1 MLPRKQG
8 EGSALPQTLLHYHL
22 WLVHCYWSY
31 HSPGNEK
38 ILKNLRYTQG
48 WFNGLNYI
56 KGDVVRV
63 GFGDKAVD
71 NFWLCNDDLTCSSTQ
86 PASGQTA
93 WTQTKT
99 GYNVDPQNGLSYA
112 QRQPFLY

>member
-1 MLPRKQG
+1 VLCRKPYSTTTSG
-8 EGSALPQTLLHYHL
+8 
-22 WLVHCYWSY
+22 WSIVTGATI
-31 HSPGNEK
+31 PAGNEK